1 MISILIYKIIY
12 LVNKIE
18 RQCYITKHQYIIV
31 MVTFDKI
38 GYARVSTNEQDSD
51 NQLKVLMEAGIPS
64 DYIFVDKGISGTV
77 VADKRP
83 GFQKL
88 LAYIEANKPATKFLY
103 VVEIT
108 RLGRNTLETLNLIDR
123 LEKTGVM
130 VWSLSPKES
139 FTRTEEKT
147 NRQLFIMLM
156 SWFAERER
164 DNLIRR
170 TKEGLDRAR
179 SEGKVLGRPK
189 ADINWDGVRLL
200 RVEGKS
206 WADIS
211 EIIGH
216 PVMTLYRARKRRGEM

>member
-1 MISILIYKIIY
+1 
-12 LVNKIE
+12 
-18 RQCYITKHQYIIV
+18 
-31 MVTFDKI
+31 MVEIDKI
-38 GYARVSTNEQDSD
+38 GYARVSTNEQDSE
-51 NQLKVLMEAGIPS
+51 NQIKVIMESGIPS
-64 DYIFVDKGISGTV
+64 DFIFVDKGISGTII
-77 VADKRP
+77 ADKRP

-88 LAYIEANKPATKFLY
+88 LAYIESNKSIKFLY

-123 LEKTGVM
+123 LEKIGVM

-179 SEGKVLGRPK
+179 SEGKTLGRPR
-189 ADINWDGVRLL
+189 APLNFEEIRQL
-200 RVEGKS
+200 RIEGKS
-206 WADIS
+206 WEDIS
-211 EIIGH
+211 EIIKY
-216 PVMTLYRARKRRGEM
+216 PVMTIFRARKRKGEV